1 MKAINVSVG
10 FDERKKVDGF
20 VYDVEDE
27 ETFIYQIDEVQM
39 VIVTEGECSMAYV
52 KGKLEEVFDDP
63 TIDGLR

>member
-10 FDERKKVDGF
+10 FDEWKKVDGF
-20 VYDVEDE
+20 VHDVEDE

-63 TIDGLR
+63 TIDELR